1 MIICLDT
8 DVLIDCLRGL
18 PQARAW
24 LEQHASEPFV
34 VPGIAAMEL
43 VMGSQNQTD
52 LKRTQEFLRSFNVV
66 WPEARDFTRAFDL
79 LVTHRLASGLSIPD
93 CLVAAMVLE
102 RSWQLYTFNLKHYR
116 VVPTLNIAQP
126 YQRL

>member
-1 MIICLDT
+1 
-8 DVLIDCLRGL
+8 
-18 PQARAW
+18 
-24 LEQHASEPFV
+24 
-34 VPGIAAMEL
+34 
-43 VMGSQNQTD
+43 
-52 LKRTQEFLRSFNVV
+52 
-66 WPEARDFTRAFDL
+66 
-79 LVTHRLASGLSIPD
+79 LSIPD